1 MSFPIL
7 YDKRAQSFD
16 NMGLGAL
23 SDCLKC
29 NVTREINGEY
39 ELTMDYPVEG
49 VHFNEIELESL
60 IAAKVPDK
68 DNWQLFKVYSMS
80 EPIDLTVTID
90 CEHITYLTGD
100 IPLKPFSNEGAQG
113 IDHILEAMCPN
124 GIAIPEGVTS
134 PFYFRDELDGDTSIY
149 TLTEPTS
156 MREVMGTEEGMLL
169 GMEAF
174 KDCEWDYDNFDIVLK
189 HSLGTD
195 KSDSIH
201 YVYGKNVSDLSQDQS
216 LTNTVTAIYPYVHA
230 ETDDGKPVNV
240 IGSVRYGEGF
250 ENFAHQ
256 RIVPVNVESYFTDE
270 EKDRWQKD
278 AHGIKMPTVEDVN
291 SKAEDAIKDFDFV
304 CCPEVTIRV
313 NPVDLT
319 GIAGYEEVAENLK
332 QVQLG
337 DTITV
342 VFDAYNIEKKSR
354 IVRVVYNVL
363 DECNDSVE
371 VGDPSPNLAATLAT
385 IGEKTEVN
393 RAGVIIKKDS
403 ILAYVDKVNGEMGSQ
418 FKMTED
424 EIRSTVAQYGGAWNM
439 VPLTGSPSIYGEGW
453 TIQYYNYGDPNTIDM
468 YRNLGPESAGWNY
481 FDEETGYVWTCELH
495 AGEYIW
501 VRKKFAR
508 AHTFRYYKGD
518 EYVIEQA
525 YPGQDAYTIRMD
537 AYCESNI
544 VQIGSEIKAE
554 VTRAE
559 TQEQSIIDM
568 TPDQILLQVT
578 NPTDG
583 DRRASIQLST
593 KNKDGSVHPQGQ
605 GYIIFTGTCVFQSDL
620 ENPGQTVIHGANITT
635 GKINANRIDTD
646 QLVAKNLE
654 TATDSN
660 NYYMNISNGILKYLN
675 ENGTRVYS
683 AGNMRFPIGVDP
695 TSGAIL
701 FTISNYYYIEIMDSG
716 TGATGST
723 RYMFTGK
730 SYGTI
735 LRGYKSDG
743 DWLHYTVP
751 VTAAQK
757 AQLIRDYNIVVYDYA
772 SPLDE
777 DDDTINVNQMRT
789 NKIDAKYYNSN
800 NRRIM
805 WKNCR
810 RAMGEGNYDIDYMAA
825 TPAYVKF
832 YVDGGEGSDRRWKNS
847 IEPISDISDDY
858 MKLNPVKYR
867 FNHGVV
873 SDGTENEIHFG
884 LIAQEVNE
892 IYPDCVFHMVNHES
906 SFNNEDLSDA
916 QKQYTPNEYYKLRYE
931 ELHALHIAMIKKHEQ
946 QIAEMQKKLD
956 KLLQNKEG

>member
-7 YDKRAQSFD
+7 YPKGTSEPSGVGIGVLTD
-16 NMGLGAL
+16 AL
-23 SDCLKC
+23 EVK
-29 NVTREINGEY
+29 VTREINGAY
-39 ELTMDYPVEG
+39 ELTMRYPVEG
-49 VHFNEIELESL
+49 IHFGSIGLESV

-68 DNWQLFKVYSMS
+68 ENYQLFKIYSIS
-80 EPIDLTVTID
+80 EPIDLSVTID
-90 CEHITYLTGD
+90 AEHVSYMTGD
-100 IPLKPFSNEGAQG
+100 IPLQPFTNQVGG
-113 IDHILEAMCPN
+113 IDGILDAMNTIGVPN
-124 GIAIPEGVTS
+124 GIHS
-134 PFYFRDELDGDTSIY
+134 PFTFTDTLPRDATIF
-149 TLTEPTS
+149 TLKEPTS
-156 MREVMGTEEGMLL
+156 MREVMGDSDGMLL
-169 GMEAF
+169 S
-174 KDCEWDYDNFDIVLK
+174 KDFYEKAEWDIDNYNLCLTPG
-189 HSLGTD
+189 LGTD
-195 KSDSIH
+195 KRHVH
-201 YVYGKNVSDLSQDQS
+201 YVYGKNVSDINQDS
-216 LTNTVTAIYPYVHA
+216 NLTNMVTGIFPYVHA
-230 ETDDGKPVNV
+230 ETDEGKPINV
-240 IGSVRYGEGF
+240 LGDIRYGDGH
-250 ENFAHQ
+250 ENFVHE
-256 RIVPVNVESYFTDE
+256 RIVATNVESYFTDE
-270 EKDRWQKD
+270 EKEAWSKYGDTD
-278 AHGIKMPTVEDVN
+278 IKMPTKAQVN
-291 SKAEDAIKDFDFV
+291 SKAEEAIKDFDFM
-304 CCPEVTIRV
+304 CKPEITISV
-313 NPVDLT
+313 SPVDLT
-319 GIAGYEEVAENLK
+319 GVSGYETVAESLK

-342 VFDAYNIEKKSR
+342 IFSEYGIEKEA
-354 IVRVVYNVL
+354 RVIKVTYNVL
-363 DECNDSVE
+363 DGCNENIE
-371 VGDPSPNLAATLAT
+371 VGDPSPNLAATLAA

-393 RAGVIIKKDS
+393 RAGIVVSKDS
-403 ILAYVDKVNGEMGSQ
+403 ILAYVDRTDGRMGSQ
-418 FKMTED
+418 LRMTED
-424 EIRSTVAQYGGAWNM
+424 EIKSTVAQYGGTWNM

-495 AGEYIW
+495 GSEYTW

-508 AHTFRYYKGD
+508 AHEFRYYKNG

-525 YPGQDAYTIRMD
+525 YPGQNAYTIRMD
-537 AYCESNI
+537 SYCESNI
-544 VQIGSEIKAE
+544 TQVGSEIKAE

-559 TQEQSIIDM
+559 TREQSIIDM

-605 GYIIFTGTCVFQSDL
+605 GYIVLTGTCVFQSDL
-620 ENPGQTVIHGANITT
+620 ENAGQTSIDGANIVT

-646 QLVAKNLE
+646 RLVAKNLE
-654 TATDSN
+654 TARDSN

-701 FTISNYYYIEIMDSG
+701 FNLSNYYYIEVMDSG

-743 DWLHYTVP
+743 DWIHYTLP
-751 VTAAQK
+751 ITTDQK

-777 DDDTINVNQMRT
+777 DDDSFNVNQMRT

-810 RAMGEGNYDIDYMAA
+810 RAMGEGNYNIDYMAA

-847 IEPISDISDDY
+847 IEPISDVSDAY
-858 MKLNPVKYR
+858 MKLNPVQYR

-906 SFNNEDLSDA
+906 SFNNEDLTDA

-956 KLLQNKEG
+956 ELLQNKED